1 MIQYYTELWKFHSTP
16 SRKMP
21 YSCLATIYR
30 HMIRNSPL
38 KKRATR
44 KERAEMCPAIVSGII
59 TGDAP
64 VIYWPFFYQLYR
76 SNPGITFLLNLF
88 LSLHPLLFF
97 LFLCKLCLLPLYFQS
112 IFGVFCYFCQRKPT
126 LYQPH
131 GFLGLSCHILTKLC
145 NLLPCHNKV
154 AILTKNK

>member
-1 MIQYYTELWKFHSTP
+1 
-16 SRKMP
+16 
-21 YSCLATIYR
+21 
-30 HMIRNSPL
+30 
-38 KKRATR
+38 
-44 KERAEMCPAIVSGII
+44 MCPAIVSGII

-64 VIYWPFFYQLYR
+64 VIYRPFFYQLYR

-154 AILTKNK
+154 AILTKNKQINILFLSPAKSQKCLRKLTRPSFLVS